1 MRLNAFVLMCSYFPL
16 FRHSYCWSLSS
27 KCVCVCVWV
36 NLIENNNDD
45 DDGDDDDYN
54 VENNDEEDN
63 VGKENVR
70 MISTCDWCLG

>member
-1 MRLNAFVLMCSYFPL
+1 M
-16 FRHSYCWSLSS
+16 
-27 KCVCVCVWV
+27 
-36 NLIENNNDD
+36 NLIENNNND
-45 DDGDDDDYN
+45 DDDDYN